1 MTIFNV
7 YIVITLG
14 KWEVNKIQ
22 SNLLAGYLHWNGT
35 ITHTQHACSTIPH
48 HTHISLKNEQNGNQ
62 ESPSVPTWGL

>member
-35 ITHTQHACSTIPH
+35 ITHTHSMQAARYHIT
-48 HTHISLKNEQNGNQ
+48 HTSL
-62 ESPSVPTWGL
+62 